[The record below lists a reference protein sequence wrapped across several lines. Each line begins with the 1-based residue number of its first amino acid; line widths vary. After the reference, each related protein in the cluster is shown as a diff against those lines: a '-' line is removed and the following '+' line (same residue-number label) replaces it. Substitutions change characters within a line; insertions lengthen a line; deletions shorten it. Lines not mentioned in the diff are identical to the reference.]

1 MNATYVRHQ
10 LRAIRENGGD
20 DAQRREHR
28 LRDEVLGAIARG
40 SYDPWAKELA
50 QVVTSPIVGAEHLR
64 GAA

>member
-1 MNATYVRHQ
+1 MNADYVRNQ
-10 LRAIRENGGD
+10 LRAIRKNGGD
-20 DAQRREHR
+20 VRRERR

-50 QVVTSPIVGAEHLR
+50 QVVTSSIVGAEHLR